1 MLLPL
6 PGVRLPFAI
15 AREGMGSSSACQLR
29 SAEGTIVQARLSR
42 LTEAP
47 VPHAP
52 GCNSMCNGRRQAAL
66 DLGEEQKQRLLA
78 ARTYLLAQM
87 VEIIQE
93 RTLIIS
99 MLQVRHCGPAWSG
112 EELQDR

>member
-1 MLLPL
+1 MC
-6 PGVRLPFAI
+6 PG
-15 AREGMGSSSACQLR
+15 
-29 SAEGTIVQARLSR
+29 
-42 LTEAP
+42 
-47 VPHAP
+47 H
-52 GCNSMCNGRRQAAL
+52 RQAAL

-99 MLQVRHCGPAWSG
+99 MLQVRCRGPAWPR
-112 EELQDR
+112 EELQGHSLGHLSNSSTWGGFKVASCFYRAQRSHRGAAGRVQCSLSASESV

>member
-1 MLLPL
+1 MLASL
-6 PGVRLPFAI
+6 
-15 AREGMGSSSACQLR
+15 LR
-29 SAEGTIVQARLSR
+29 RCVKASLQNLQADIPPI
-42 LTEAP
+42 LT
-47 VPHAP
+47 VCH
-52 GCNSMCNGRRQAAL
+52 GRRQAAL

-99 MLQVRHCGPAWSG
+99 MLQVRCRGPAWPL
-112 EELQDR
+112 EALQ